1 VWSLIWVLTLLSS
14 SGVKGMVI
22 VVAWAG
28 VGGVIGGEGVRY
40 RTVKLD
46 GGEEAGVEGSS
57 Q

>member
-1 VWSLIWVLTLLSS
+1 M
-14 SGVKGMVI
+14 KGMVI